1 MSNRFTERKQLQK
14 RILHQRIAFAVLL
27 IGFIILFVLGIVG
40 LVKLIQKPSVEE
52 TMVVSDDDMQMLIDL
67 KEMMKQ
73 KELTIIL
80 DAGHGGNDVGT
91 GDESYWEKDLN
102 MDIVLKMKDML
113 SYCGVNVLLTRDG
126 DETLA
131 LDKRSAFANEHEE
144 ADYFVSV
151 HCNYCEDDASVRG
164 LECYYWEG
172 SEQGKNYAQSII
184 DTVALEDWIVVRG
197 IKTDNFHVLRE
208 TKMPAIL
215 IETGYL
221 SNAEEKKNLYDD
233 TYQKTVALFLVKGII
248 SGALD

>member
-1 MSNRFTERKQLQK
+1 MFLWYDEANDNFVELDTVLDEENSTASVVTEHFSRY
-14 RILHQRIAFAVLL
+14 LL
-27 IGFIILFVLGIVG
+27 VDSEAWFLGWKEVYDKIV
-40 LVKLIQKPSVEE
+40 VI
-52 TMVVSDDDMQMLIDL
+52 
-67 KEMMKQ
+67 
-73 KELTIIL
+73 

-131 LDKRSAFANEHEE
+131 LDERSAFANEHEE

-184 DTVALEDWIVVRG
+184 DTVALEDKIIVRG